1 MDAVARWVRD
11 LPLTTA
17 DALLAIA
24 LAIVA
29 AALTPLVSL
38 QHGSRHADVLAE
50 LLAVGAALVLIGRR
64 RAPRL
69 VLAASVAAM
78 IVYEARGYQGGPAL
92 LAPLVALYTVATVDG
107 RIRSLALAALVG
119 IALSVARLGFTGESA
134 GTAATDA
141 VGYLSAALFLGW
153 AVANRRAYVGEI
165 RARAEH
171 AERTR
176 EQEARRRVDAERL
189 RIARELHD
197 AVAHSIATINVQAGV
212 AAHVIGDQPQ
222 QAGEA
227 LIAIK
232 DSSKRA
238 LAELREILGLLRTPD
253 DTESRAPTPGLDR
266 LDALID
272 ASRQAGVRVELEV
285 QGDPSLLPVAIDL
298 AAYRILQESLTNVIR
313 HAAPASAHVRIDC
326 RDPALALTVTDD
338 GQPNGAFSQGSGH
351 GIAGMRERALA
362 LGGTLNAGP
371 RPDGGFQVT
380 ALLPLHRAA

>member
-1 MDAVARWVRD
+1 MDAVARWVHD
-11 LPLTTA
+11 LPTTTA
-17 DALLAIA
+17 DALLAIV

-29 AALTPLVSL
+29 AALTPLVEV
-38 QHGSRHADVLAE
+38 QPGSRHADVLAE
-50 LLAVGAALVLIGRR
+50 LLAVLAALVLVWRR
-64 RAPRL
+64 HAPVL
-69 VLAASVAAM
+69 VLAVSVAPM

-92 LAPLVALYTVATVDG
+92 LAPLVALYTVATVES
-107 RIRSLALAALVG
+107 RMRSLALAAFVG
-119 IALSVARLGFTGESA
+119 IVLSVVRLSFTSESA

-141 VGYLSAALFLGW
+141 VGYVSAALFLGW

-165 RARAEH
+165 RDRAEQ

-212 AAHVIGDQPQ
+212 AAHVLSDQPE
-222 QAGEA
+222 QASKA

-238 LAELREILGLLRTPD
+238 LAELREILGILRTPEE
-253 DTESRAPTPGLDR
+253 TESRTPTPGLDQ
-266 LDALID
+266 LNALID
-272 ASRQAGVRVELEV
+272 ASRKAGVRVELEV
-285 QGDPSLLPVAIDL
+285 QGDPSVLPVAIDL

-313 HAAPASAHVRIDC
+313 HAAPATAQVRIDC
-326 RDPALALTVTDD
+326 RDPTLALTVSDD
-338 GQPNGAFSQGSGH
+338 GQPNGTFKQGSGH

-362 LGGTLNAGP
+362 LGGTLDAGP
-371 RPDGGFQVT
+371 RPEGGFQVA